1 MAEVQVFDLGRNAC
15 IVFEEVFGLKQ
26 ANCIIK
32 SCVRTRHVQLIK
44 LNEFDLLTH
53 MYFCL

>member
-1 MAEVQVFDLGRNAC
+1 MAEVQVFDMGRNAC